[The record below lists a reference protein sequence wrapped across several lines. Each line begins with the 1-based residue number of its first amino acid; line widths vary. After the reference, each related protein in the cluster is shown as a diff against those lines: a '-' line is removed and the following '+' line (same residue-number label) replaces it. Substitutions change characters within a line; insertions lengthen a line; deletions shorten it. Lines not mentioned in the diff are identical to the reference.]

1 MPRLSKQQIDD
12 ISRALT
18 DQGLIIAAGW
28 KGFELGVVD
37 VDAPTI
43 QRQEMRLAFFAGA
56 QHLFA
61 SIMGILE
68 PDAEPTEKDLQ
79 RMDQIAR
86 ELKRFE
92 AEWAQRVFPGAAR
105 V

>member
-1 MPRLSKQQIDD
+1 MPRLTKEQIDEVA
-12 ISRALT
+12 RKLT
-18 DQGLIIAAGW
+18 DEGLIIAAGW
-28 KGFELGVVD
+28 KGFELGVVPL
-37 VDAPTI
+37 DAPTI

-68 PDAEPTEKDLQ
+68 PDAEPTEKDLA
-79 RMDQIAR
+79 RMTQIAG

-92 AEWAQRVFPGAAR
+92 GEYAQRAFPGARHA
-105 V
+105 